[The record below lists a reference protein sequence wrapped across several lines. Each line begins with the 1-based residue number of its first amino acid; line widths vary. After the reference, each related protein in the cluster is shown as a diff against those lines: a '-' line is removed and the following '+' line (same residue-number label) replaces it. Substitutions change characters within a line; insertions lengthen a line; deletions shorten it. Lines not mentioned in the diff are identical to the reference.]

1 MRATSEK
8 YRLNSYDGE
17 ELPFENYM
25 KLDNTNPAP
34 DEVAKMIK
42 AFDRYMSTKCKLR
55 ETTRSNYIYI
65 YDRFVRDTFGKK
77 KIAEVKYS
85 DVLQFYL
92 HLLNVD
98 DLSLG
103 TLDSVKQQ
111 LRIFV
116 LW

>member
-42 AFDRYMSTKCKLR
+42 ALFAFEIYRNLM
-55 ETTRSNYIYI
+55 RS
-65 YDRFVRDTFGKK
+65 
-77 KIAEVKYS
+77 
-85 DVLQFYL
+85 
-92 HLLNVD
+92 
-98 DLSLG
+98 
-103 TLDSVKQQ
+103 
-111 LRIFV
+111 
-116 LW
+116 

>member
-42 AFDRYMSTKCKLR
+42 HSFQS
-55 ETTRSNYIYI
+55 RSNLPKG
-65 YDRFVRDTFGKK
+65 VSK
-77 KIAEVKYS
+77 
-85 DVLQFYL
+85 
-92 HLLNVD
+92 
-98 DLSLG
+98 
-103 TLDSVKQQ
+103 
-111 LRIFV
+111 
-116 LW
+116 

>member
-42 AFDRYMSTKCKLR
+42 ALFFNRGV
-55 ETTRSNYIYI
+55 IYRKEYRNDI
-65 YDRFVRDTFGKK
+65 
-77 KIAEVKYS
+77 
-85 DVLQFYL
+85 
-92 HLLNVD
+92 
-98 DLSLG
+98 
-103 TLDSVKQQ
+103 
-111 LRIFV
+111 
-116 LW
+116 

>member
-42 AFDRYMSTKCKLR
+42 ALFSIGILFCV
-55 ETTRSNYIYI
+55 RSIFP
-65 YDRFVRDTFGKK
+65 RLV
-77 KIAEVKYS
+77 E
-85 DVLQFYL
+85 
-92 HLLNVD
+92 
-98 DLSLG
+98 
-103 TLDSVKQQ
+103 
-111 LRIFV
+111 RITNGAPV
-116 LW
+116 